1 MADNNL
7 AKIQRVSLREGWE
20 HEARDFTP
28 WLADNIY
35 ELNEALDVDLEVQE
49 QESSVGSRS
58 LDILAID
65 LSDGRPVII
74 ENQLERTDNDHLSRL
89 LIGNY
94 IVNYPAFTWATSYH
108 KSGSSPVCQ
117 NEGYVA
123 PDVE

>member
-35 ELNEALDVDLEVQE
+35 ELNEARDVDLEVQE

-89 LIGNY
+89 LI
-94 IVNYPAFTWATSYH
+94 AESDSYYWTQRAEPLFPSRTNRQTP
-108 KSGSSPVCQ
+108 KGT
-117 NEGYVA
+117 
-123 PDVE
+123 